1 MPKDAPS
8 VQAMTRIGKDFQE
21 SNSDSSAM
29 IVLEGEQPLG
39 DDAHEYYDGLIR
51 ELRNDPKH
59 VEHIQDLWGDRL
71 TSSSVQSPDGKATM
85 SK

>member
-1 MPKDAPS
+1 
-8 VQAMTRIGKDFQE
+8 
-21 SNSDSSAM
+21 M

-39 DDAHEYYDGLIR
+39 NDAHEYYDGLIR

-71 TSSSVQSPDGKATM
+71 TSSSVQSPDGKAAYVQVNLVGDQGTPVGDRIGCRRP
-85 SK
+85 